1 MNQSM
6 IWEND
11 KQGIYI
17 YKGVSFDLVMF
28 MYVLQPPTKNEEE
41 IVIDWLL
48 ADASIKLPFLQQTEH
63 TSCLSK

>member
-1 MNQSM
+1 M